1 MGFQF
6 YPFKTSQVS
15 VTGTATQLVAVNSAR
30 SGLLLVNFGSTDVY
44 IGPDNTVTTSN
55 GQLLAGTK
63 GTAIGFATTG
73 TVYAITGGG
82 TQTIGILETQ

>member
-1 MGFQF
+1 MFQF

-15 VTGTATQLVAVNSAR
+15 VGGTATQIAAINSSR
-30 SGLLLVNFGSTDVY
+30 SGVLLVNFGTTDVF

-73 TVYAITGGG
+73 TIYGITSGAS
-82 TQTIGILETQ
+82 QNIGVLETQ